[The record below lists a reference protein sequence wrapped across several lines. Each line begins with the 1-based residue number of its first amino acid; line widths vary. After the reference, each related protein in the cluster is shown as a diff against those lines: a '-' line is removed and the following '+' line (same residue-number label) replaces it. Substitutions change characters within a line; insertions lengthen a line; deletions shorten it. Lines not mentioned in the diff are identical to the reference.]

1 MQKKKQFCP
10 WSRFIW
16 KNNHI
21 RSTEFPAKRSLSL
34 CRTPTK
40 TPPECTMH
48 YNIFAKEHTSN
59 KKWFTDYKRN
69 SVADQTVPPFFWGY
83 KYMSY
88 VEDVKSLPIHFLSSV
103 LYVKLGIGKINI
115 NIVDLN
121 VIQKG
126 SSKIQAKA
134 VYFLI
139 SVQLSADWEGGNKKE
154 NEQDTGRGRGWHM
167 WYVLSFSIY
176 CCYFLRSLLFFFTV
190 LLFFSCFFAPL
201 PSRFPPPFV
210 ISSPWNPSAFSHPAT
225 LCWLTTHFEKKI
237 HPRFIRLCFINITF
251 WILLIQLRDRFWGT

>member
-1 MQKKKQFCP
+1 MKFCSGP
-10 WSRFIW
+10 
-16 KNNHI
+16 NC
-21 RSTEFPAKRSLSL
+21 A
-34 CRTPTK
+34 
-40 TPPECTMH
+40 
-48 YNIFAKEHTSN
+48 A
-59 KKWFTDYKRN
+59 
-69 SVADQTVPPFFWGY
+69 FFLGY

-154 NEQDTGRGRGWHM
+154 NE
-167 WYVLSFSIY
+167 
-176 CCYFLRSLLFFFTV
+176 
-190 LLFFSCFFAPL
+190 
-201 PSRFPPPFV
+201 
-210 ISSPWNPSAFSHPAT
+210 
-225 LCWLTTHFEKKI
+225 
-237 HPRFIRLCFINITF
+237 
-251 WILLIQLRDRFWGT
+251 